1 MAKKPELSTDE
12 LLALVLEQSFDDKF
26 KIFCT
31 LKDDLIEEATQ
42 LKTTGEKATNVLKEV
57 VKN

>member
-1 MAKKPELSTDE
+1 MAKKQELSTDE
-12 LLALVLEQSFDDKF
+12 LLVLVLEQPFDDKF